1 MMQKTTAIQTPHD
14 AIFKQFLADPATIKD
29 FIELHLPQELQA
41 ICNLNTLRLLPGSF
55 IEDNLRPYYSDV
67 LYSLQTTEG
76 EGYLHILIEHQST
89 PDKHMAF
96 RLMRYSIAAMQ
107 QHLKTGHDRLPLV
120 IPVLFYAG
128 KRSPYPYSLNWLE
141 DFENP
146 TLAGKIYGGN
156 FILVDVTAIPDE
168 EIMQHRSMAALTL
181 LQKHIHQREL
191 AAFSDKLAATLLTDF
206 LSSEQLKLLINY
218 IVQAGETEE
227 AERLIRELAEKVPQ
241 HGEELMT
248 IAQQLEQKGFEKGM
262 EQGIQQGIEQGI
274 EKGIEKGIEQGCKE
288 KALQIARLLLQK
300 GVSQTLI
307 SETTGISTDELTP
320 LQQ

>member
-1 MMQKTTAIQTPHD
+1 MKKTKAIQTPHD
-14 AIFKQFLADPATIKD
+14 AIFKQFLADPVTIKD

-156 FILVDVTAIPDE
+156 FILIDVTAIPDE

-227 AERLIRELAEKVPQ
+227 AEKLIRQLAEKVPQ

-262 EQGIQQGIEQGI
+262 EQGIEQGI
-274 EKGIEKGIEQGCKE
+274 EKGCKE

-307 SETTGISTDELTP
+307 RETTGISTDELTL

>member
-1 MMQKTTAIQTPHD
+1 MQKTTAIQTPHD